1 MQYTTQSGH
10 CICAECCTALLA
22 DHYISCP
29 KCAVNTECTDISK
42 LPKNY
47 AMLDVMESIS
57 QADSQAKK
65 KSQPF
70 KHQCQNEGCSECAT
84 HSCKSCNYMFCM
96 VCLELTHN
104 GFLFKNHIIEDI
116 KNRKPKCQTHN
127 DIDADVFCETCQ
139 ELICFKCH
147 LYDGHK
153 GHDTVGVTTVASKMK
168 TDLQQVLSKA
178 NVLKDRLNS
187 KQVLLSKDV
196 QAIEESVSL
205 SLQNVDRD
213 FDALRDGLE
222 KRRKETKLKIN
233 NVKQAKLSKWSNM
246 QEKVSQASALMTTL
260 VESIDT
266 SLSQSDFDVVAQSKD
281 LNASFQEGRQLS
293 ESAIAQTRINA
304 SVQFSAPSLDQA
316 LSFIRLFGAV
326 DVPGKKVHMG

>member
-1 MQYTTQSGH
+1 
-10 CICAECCTALLA
+10 
-22 DHYISCP
+22 
-29 KCAVNTECTDISK
+29 
-42 LPKNY
+42 
-47 AMLDVMESIS
+47 
-57 QADSQAKK
+57 
-65 KSQPF
+65 
-70 KHQCQNEGCSECAT
+70 
-84 HSCKSCNYMFCM
+84 
-96 VCLELTHN
+96 
-104 GFLFKNHIIEDI
+104 
-116 KNRKPKCQTHN
+116 
-127 DIDADVFCETCQ
+127 
-139 ELICFKCH
+139 
-147 LYDGHK
+147 
-153 GHDTVGVTTVASKMK
+153 
-168 TDLQQVLSKA
+168 
-178 NVLKDRLNS
+178 
-187 KQVLLSKDV
+187 
-196 QAIEESVSL
+196 
-205 SLQNVDRD
+205 VDRD